1 MSDIVT
7 KRLSRDTNYKKK
19 QGSYQE
25 NLSPKEI
32 KEKLQ
37 EYKQVNNIT
46 DVALNTHLRYF
57 TINKSTGEKQ
67 FRLGGFLSKI
77 DPEGKY
83 IILNNKTL
91 SWSVQIKTSIFFQK
105 MSFTE
110 LKQELTEKISSKFE
124 HDIRKLKEENKLLKE
139 TIREIKHKAKKK

>member
-1 MSDIVT
+1 MNDIIT
-7 KRLSRDTNYKKK
+7 KRLSRDTTYKKK

-37 EYKQVNNIT
+37 EYKQVNNIM

-57 TINKSTGEKQ
+57 TVNKNTGEKQ

-77 DPEGKY
+77 DPDGKY
-83 IILNNKTL
+83 VILNNKSL

-110 LKQELTEKISSKFE
+110 LKQELTEKIYSKFE
-124 HDIRKLKEENKLLKE
+124 NDLKKLKEENKLLKE